1 MWSEIVSRLFLLRE
15 REAEKPHMMTREE
28 IKQRYADIKA
38 KLKDAKDLL
47 DGLEDVDEDDIE
59 VQAKTLKEV
68 VRLHQEAADMV
79 AELDRLQGNS
89 SRKK

>member
-1 MWSEIVSRLFLLRE
+1 
-15 REAEKPHMMTREE
+15 MTREE

-38 KLKDAKDLL
+38 KMKDAKDLL

-59 VQAKTLKEV
+59 AQAKTLKEV

-79 AELDRLQGNS
+79 AELDRLQGFPHEKS
-89 SRKK
+89 E

>member
-1 MWSEIVSRLFLLRE
+1 
-15 REAEKPHMMTREE
+15 MTREE

-38 KLKDAKDLL
+38 KMKDAKDLL

-79 AELDRLQGNS
+79 AELDRLQGVPHEKS
-89 SRKK
+89 E

>member
-1 MWSEIVSRLFLLRE
+1 ML
-15 REAEKPHMMTREE
+15 EAAKPYSMTREE
-28 IKQRYADIKA
+28 IKQKYADIKA
-38 KLKDAKDLL
+38 KLKAAQTLL
-47 DGLEDVDEDDIE
+47 DSLNDVDEDDLQS
-59 VQAKTLKEV
+59 QADALKEV